1 MIRKDEPVKRG
12 IAGTLVG
19 VIAGGAVALA
29 VDPPQDKAKSE
40 AKPAQKKM
48 EFKSNKDKASFA
60 IGLNI
65 GRTILQDFG
74 KADAIDADQF
84 LKGLKAGL
92 ANDQSMDK
100 NDIREAIV
108 EYRVE
113 VIKKDADA
121 FLAENKKKEGIKTTA
136 SGLQYQVIKSGDA
149 GGKSPLKES
158 TVKVHYTGTLVNGT
172 KFDSS
177 VDRGE
182 PAEFQVGGVVPGW
195 TEALQL
201 MKVGDKWRLF
211 LPPELGYGAQGK
223 GPVPPHAVMI
233 FEVELLEIK

>member
-1 MIRKDEPVKRG
+1 M
-12 IAGTLVG
+12 VG
-19 VIAGGAVALA
+19 VIATGAIALA
-29 VDPPQDKAKSE
+29 IDSPQDKTKADAKQ
-40 AKPAQKKM
+40 AGKKGPM
-48 EFKSNKDKASFA
+48 PEFKSNKDKASFA

-74 KADAIDADQF
+74 RADAIDTDQF
-84 LKGLKAGL
+84 VKGLKAGL

-100 NDIREAIV
+100 NDIRAAIIEYREEAI
-108 EYRVE
+108 
-113 VIKKDADA
+113 KQDAGK
-121 FLAENKKKEGIKTTA
+121 FLTENKKKEGIKTTA
-136 SGLQYQVIKSGDA
+136 SGLQYQVLKSGDA
-149 GGKSPLKES
+149 GGKSPTKES

-201 MKVGDKWRLF
+201 MKVGDKWRLY

-233 FEVELLEIK
+233 FEVELLEVK